1 MALGGLAVIG
11 VATVGI
17 AYGVKKGKIRTEKI
31 KQEIEQRLNYITE
44 QENIQNLKLQKNKT
58 MIQKYEALL
67 RKEGLS
73 NQDKIAVYN
82 RLSALI
88 KHGKMISGSCIT
100 PDRNKAYYL
109 AQQNASRSVK
119 VINHI
124 NELVAQVKKEGVTP
138 ATQEKMSGLVK
149 ELEKYEDKKFKSIQK
164 AIDYAAKE
172 KMVKIKK

>member
-82 RLSALI
+82 RLSALR
-88 KHGKMISGSCIT
+88 KHGLYNT
-100 PDRNKAYYL
+100 R
-109 AQQNASRSVK
+109 
-119 VINHI
+119 
-124 NELVAQVKKEGVTP
+124 
-138 ATQEKMSGLVK
+138 
-149 ELEKYEDKKFKSIQK
+149 
-164 AIDYAAKE
+164 
-172 KMVKIKK
+172 